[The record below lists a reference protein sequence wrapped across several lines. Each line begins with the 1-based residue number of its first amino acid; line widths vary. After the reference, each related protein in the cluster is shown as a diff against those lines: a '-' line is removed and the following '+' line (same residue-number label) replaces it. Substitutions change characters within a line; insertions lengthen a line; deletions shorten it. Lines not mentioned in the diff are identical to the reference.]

1 MQKNAWIVIG
11 VFVCFL
17 MVVGL
22 CFFIRKKE
30 QYLNSEEYLE
40 DDGIVDADDAIEF
53 VDNEDVR
60 GFGSG
65 PGLYGSGRHTSESYG
80 GW

>member
-1 MQKNAWIVIG
+1 MQKNALLALGIFVI
-11 VFVCFL
+11 FAL
-17 MVVGL
+17 VVGL

-30 QYLNSEEYLE
+30 QYISADSSEEYL
-40 DDGIVDADDAIEF
+40 DDAGDSDIEIVDT
-53 VDNEDVR
+53 EDVR